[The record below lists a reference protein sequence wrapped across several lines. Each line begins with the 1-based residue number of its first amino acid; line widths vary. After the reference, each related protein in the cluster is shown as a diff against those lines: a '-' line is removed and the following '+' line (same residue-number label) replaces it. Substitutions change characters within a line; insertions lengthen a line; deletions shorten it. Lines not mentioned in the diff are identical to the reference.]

1 MAFAPNKAP
10 SDGRDV
16 SFLTD
21 DSVHLRGTYW
31 EPREAGNISVLLLH
45 DFKGDRTTWKPFIP
59 AFRSRGWGVFALD
72 LRGHGES
79 LRQDMRADML
89 APLERDLRSPAQYPA
104 DVKAAIAWL
113 ARQPKTEPGRVGMI
127 GVGLGSDLAYAASAK
142 GWGTASSVLISL
154 DEGRARELA
163 GGQGGFSPRS
173 CYLMYAEGDASSSV
187 SATAFLSSTS
197 LPKDAFVYAD
207 ATSTGIDLYQQ
218 KFPEIAARTIAW
230 IERTC

>member
-1 MAFAPNKAP
+1 M
-10 SDGRDV
+10 
-16 SFLTD
+16 
-21 DSVHLRGTYW
+21 HLRGTYW
-31 EPREAGNISVLLLH
+31 EPREAGNTSALLLH
-45 DFKGDRTTWKPFIP
+45 DFKGNRNSWKPFIP

-79 LRQDMRADML
+79 LRQDMHGDPL
-89 APLERDLRSPAQYPA
+89 TPLERDLRSSAHYPA

-113 ARQPKTEPGRVGMI
+113 ARQPKTDSGRLGMI
-127 GVGLGSDLAYAASAK
+127 GLGLGSDLAYAASAK
-142 GWGTASSVLISL
+142 GWGTASSVLVSL

-163 GGQGGFSPRS
+163 GQGGFSPRS
-173 CYLMYAEGDASSSV
+173 CYLMYAQHDPNSSV
-187 SATAFLSSTS
+187 SAQTFLASTS

-207 ATSTGIDLYQQ
+207 CSAAGLDLYTE